1 MDVRKWF
8 GYHDRDAG
16 QVKLLI
22 YSARQKKLDKLSR
35 RNNTLLVYR
44 MTLKFDAYLDETFV

>member
-1 MDVRKWF
+1 MQTF
-8 GYHDRDAG
+8 EI
-16 QVKLLI
+16 KLNDL

-44 MTLKFDAYLDETFV
+44 MTLKFDTYLDETFV